1 MTDSAVRFPLPMHEE
16 WPELRKVFALHNQ
29 FWSLNRKHAAIID
42 NDTFV
47 EDLFARHC
55 RKNRPW

>member
-1 MTDSAVRFPLPMHEE
+1 MHEE
-16 WPELRKVFALHNQ
+16 WPELGRVFALHNQ

-55 RKNRPW
+55 RNRFW